1 MRRTQWRKKHLS
13 VSIIVLILAAVMV
26 IMVINSGTDDEEV
39 LHSPLW
45 HQRNL
50 RDDKL
55 MMETVWRAQ
64 GPLQADHPDLLRL
77 LRERYL
83 DRPSTGPP
91 NLVVDRTGSEAHVY
105 NLYRTNFPSWVR
117 INNLLHTLFSDTPPG
132 FFLEAGALDGEFIS
146 NTLYL
151 EQQLGW
157 TGLLVEA
164 DPVLYD
170 ALPGKKRRAWSS
182 HTCLSPAPYPQKL
195 TFESYRAYQTTS
207 IIHQL
212 LVRSTGN
219 LAGVSS
225 PAGGRMGVKVREMVQ
240 CFPLISYLLALNTTT
255 VHYLSLDVEGAEADI
270 LITLPWEKLD
280 VTVWSI
286 EHRDTNTKFR
296 ELYQEATEDP
306 LPKNLQEENTKEAHE
321 ENEKPSPHEVVKVRK
336 KVVVYVNAHDPAG
349 GKDDY
354 FVRFM
359 TERGYMLYYYWDGDY
374 TFIKKNSSICQRHC
388 PIL

>member
-77 LRERYL
+77 LRER
-83 DRPSTGPP
+83 
-91 NLVVDRTGSEAHVY
+91 
-105 NLYRTNFPSWVR
+105 
-117 INNLLHTLFSDTPPG
+117 LFSDTPPG

-164 DPVLYD
+164 DP
-170 ALPGKKRRAWSS
+170 
-182 HTCLSPAPYPQKL
+182 
-195 TFESYRAYQTTS
+195 
-207 IIHQL
+207 
-212 LVRSTGN
+212 VRSTGN